1 MLKLHIIAASV
12 RAERKGISVANWF
25 TGVAERDD
33 RFTTRLIDL
42 ADVHLPMN
50 DEPHH
55 PRMRNYLHEHT
66 KRWSETI
73 DAADAFVLVMPEYNY
88 SFPASLKNALDHLGH
103 EWDSKPVGFVS
114 YGGISGG
121 LRAVQQIKSVTG
133 ALNMVPL
140 NEAVVAPLFAQQI
153 ENGVFTP
160 SDIQAKAAKTMLDAL
175 ADWGTVLKAKRDAA
189 SS

>member
-42 ADVHLPMN
+42 ADVHLPMD